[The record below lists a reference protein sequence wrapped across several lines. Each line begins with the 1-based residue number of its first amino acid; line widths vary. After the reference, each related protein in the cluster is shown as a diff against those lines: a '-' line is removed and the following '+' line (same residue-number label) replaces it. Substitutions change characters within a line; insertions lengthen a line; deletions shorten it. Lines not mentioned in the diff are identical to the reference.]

1 MPTPPTT
8 PAPGVTPGLP
18 SGNEGG
24 AGEVE
29 TPLLDRLF
37 EYVAAEHP
45 RSLRGLNEARGQ
57 DAARFATIAELYLRW
72 LVKARGESGIDAA
85 ADAFA
90 QFSTDVNLAQ
100 ARYER
105 DGAYANKTFA
115 EVYQDHY
122 SDAETMD
129 GYLWGIYLTNFL
141 WAHHYQIMA
150 FFQDRFMG
158 RLAGDAQ
165 LVEVAPGHGGWGVWA
180 LAHMPGATLEGYD
193 ISPQSIKIAN
203 SVAKAAGVGGRAV
216 YSERDALDLKQ
227 VEAESADGCICS
239 FLVEHLEDPQQV
251 YNVIAHL
258 LKAGGVAFIT
268 GALTAAQ
275 VDHIY
280 EYKYESEL
288 VKMCEIAGLRV
299 LETLSANPMRTL
311 AKAKYMPRSM
321 ALLVQKRGVRV

>member
-1 MPTPPTT
+1 MPTTT
-8 PAPGVTPGLP
+8 TQ
-18 SGNEGG
+18 
-24 AGEVE
+24 

-37 EYVAAEHP
+37 EYVEAEHP

-57 DAARFATIAELYLRW
+57 DPKRFAQIAELYLRW
-72 LVKARGESGIDAA
+72 LVEARGETGIGAA

-122 SDAETMD
+122 SDAEAMD

-141 WAHHYQIMA
+141 WAHHYQIMT
-150 FFQDRFMG
+150 FFQDRFMT
-158 RLAGDAQ
+158 RLGGEAR
-165 LVEVAPGHGGWGVWA
+165 LVEIAPGHGGWGVWA
-180 LAHMPGATLEGYD
+180 LAHMRGAALEGYD

-203 SVAKAAGVGGRAV
+203 SVAEAAGVGGRAKYV
-216 YSERDALDLKQ
+216 EKDALDLEK
-227 VEAESADGCICS
+227 VDAESADGCICS
-239 FLVEHLEDPQQV
+239 FLVEHLEDPQHL
-251 YNVIAHL
+251 YKVISHL
-258 LKAGGVAFIT
+258 LKPGGVGFIT

-280 EYKYESEL
+280 EYRYESEL
-288 VKMCEIAGLRV
+288 VTMCENAGLRV
-299 LETLSANPMRTL
+299 LETLSANPFRTL
-311 AKAKYMPRSM
+311 PKAKFMPRSM
-321 ALLVQKRGVRV
+321 ALLVQKRVNAIY

>member
-1 MPTPPTT
+1 MPTTT
-8 PAPGVTPGLP
+8 TQTK
-18 SGNEGG
+18 
-24 AGEVE
+24 

-37 EYVAAEHP
+37 DYVAEEHP
-45 RSLRGLNEARGQ
+45 RSLRGLNEARDQ
-57 DAARFATIAELYLRW
+57 DPKRFAAIAELYLDW

-115 EVYQDHY
+115 EVYKDHY

-141 WAHHYQIMA
+141 WAHHYQIMT
-150 FFQDRFMG
+150 FFQDRFMT
-158 RLAGDAQ
+158 RLGGDAKI
-165 LVEVAPGHGGWGVWA
+165 VEIAPGHGGWGAWA

-193 ISPQSIKIAN
+193 ISPQSIEIAN
-203 SVAKAAGVGGRAV
+203 SVAAAAGVDGRAV
-216 YSERDALDLKQ
+216 YSERDALDLSQ

-239 FLVEHLEDPQQV
+239 FLVEHLENPQQV
-251 YNVIAHL
+251 YKVISHL
-258 LKAGGVAFIT
+258 LKTGGTAFIT

-288 VKMCEIAGLRV
+288 VMMCEKAGLRV
-299 LETLSANPMRTL
+299 LETLSANPLRTL
-311 AKAKYMPRSM
+311 PRAKYMPRSM
-321 ALLVQKRGVRV
+321 ALLVQKRGNDIY